1 MRGYNINHG
10 FSRSQPRIQRTTNY
24 GFHGFRFVTIRGLH
38 RPGWSPGLI
47 RCRRRLRDPRRGRW
61 IASGLYVDVPE
72 TPTEE
77 ELAALDPDLR
87 AVLFGTPP
95 GPFSFTLVFP
105 AVRRPGI
112 RPGGGPGPRIGAE
125 YRETGSGAIF
135 RHRAKYLTSDA
146 ARMRELFQLVGPLD
160 ACEVLVDER
169 PVPYARELWLPLVWL
184 LIS

>member
-1 MRGYNINHG
+1 MAIHPERLQT
-10 FSRSQPRIQRTTNY
+10 RPLD
-24 GFHGFRFVTIRGLH
+24 RFW
-38 RPGWSPGLI
+38 P
-47 RCRRRLRDPRRGRW
+47 
-61 IASGLYVDVPE
+61 YVDVPE
-72 TPTEE
+72 LPTEE
-77 ELAALDPDLR
+77 EIAALDPDLR

-105 AVRRPGI
+105 RFEGPDYARAVEIARAAP
-112 RPGGGPGPRIGAE
+112 E
-125 YRETGSGAIF
+125 YRETGSGREL

-146 ARMRELFQLVGPLD
+146 AKMRELFQIVGTLD